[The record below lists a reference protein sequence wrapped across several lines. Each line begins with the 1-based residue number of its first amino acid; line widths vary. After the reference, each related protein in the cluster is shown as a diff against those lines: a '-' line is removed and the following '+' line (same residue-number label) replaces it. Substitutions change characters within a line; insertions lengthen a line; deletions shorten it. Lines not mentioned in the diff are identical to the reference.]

1 MVITLYNLKT
11 LLSLLLISHP
21 TISEF
26 YQPVNWIL
34 FWFVIPLNCF
44 VGHTQVKTIIIA
56 IIKITVLVSDSTI
69 CLGYFMHMS
78 HGINKK
84 APPTVS
90 PNHHPPHLTRF
101 LPGLFIVLQ
110 KILYQTSF
118 ALIRVLQ
125 KIFIFKVKQF
135 FLSTCCWL
143 VLILLLCIYLF
154 LRTLF
159 HFCPSWNSI

>member
-26 YQPVNWIL
+26 YQPANWIL
-34 FWFVIPLNCF
+34 FWLVIPLNFF
-44 VGHTQVKTIIIA
+44 VGHTQVKTIIIT
-56 IIKITVLVSDSTI
+56 IINITVLVSDSVI

-90 PNHHPPHLTRF
+90 PNHHPPTS
-101 LPGLFIVLQ
+101 PGFYQVCLLFY
-110 KILYQTSF
+110 KKY
-118 ALIRVLQ
+118 
-125 KIFIFKVKQF
+125 FIN
-135 FLSTCCWL
+135 
-143 VLILLLCIYLF
+143 LLLL
-154 LRTLF
+154 
-159 HFCPSWNSI
+159 